1 VTYLEAGVSI
11 MSTNTEYIIPFESYK
26 KLLEIQGLADGVNK
40 NAEEIYEYDAQELSK
55 ELLLLLREIRQ
66 KTSDVFQSA
75 RPIKGRD

>member
-1 VTYLEAGVSI
+1 

-75 RPIKGRD
+75 RPIRDRD

>member
-1 VTYLEAGVSI
+1 

-55 ELLLLLREIRQ
+55 ELLSLLREIRQ

-75 RPIKGRD
+75 RPIKSGD

>member
-1 VTYLEAGVSI
+1 

-55 ELLLLLREIRQ
+55 ELLSLLREIRK